1 MILMSRN
8 EEGYQLER
16 YLGYL
21 QQVRTSLPEGAQSF
35 ALADWHYDLAHSKCP
50 HDSWLETVTLRE
62 LSQGTRMEIR
72 GLEIT
77 AKFLGAYH
85 DGFFEIIY
93 KDVQSYSLV
102 LPKERG
108 RSAVV
113 AHGDWIIDEIFLT
126 EEGSVS
132 HEILFS
138 ESGVW
143 KIVCR
148 DLLYQ
153 WCNVQQA

>member
-1 MILMSRN
+1 MHLISLS

-16 YLGYL
+16 YLSYL
-21 QQVRTSLPEGAQSF
+21 QQVRTSLPEGTQSF
-35 ALADWHYDLAHSKCP
+35 ALADWHYNLGHRRCP
-50 HDSWLETVTLRE
+50 HDSWLEMVTLRE

-72 GLEIT
+72 ELEIT
-77 AKFLGAYH
+77 AKFLGAFH
-85 DGFFEIIY
+85 DGFFEITY
-93 KDVQSYSLV
+93 RGVQSYSLV

-113 AHGDWIIDEIFLT
+113 AHGDWIIDEILLT
-126 EEGSVS
+126 EEGGVS

-148 DLLYQ
+148 DLVYE
-153 WCNVQQA
+153 WSDIQQA